1 MHCAACCSRLIT
13 AAAVN
18 NRSGRPPP
26 APSPQ
31 PVANRRW
38 HHTLAL
44 RCVAGVLSLSL
55 FNNTHSLGLAHEIPA
70 NYDHPKEQET
80 ELEWMVAEKCEEQTA
95 AETAPELA
103 TSTVSN
109 EEIVDEAWSI
119 VNDSFINSGNSNW
132 DPERWRQKREEV
144 LRNPIRSRSRAH
156 DIIKRML
163 ASAGDPYTRF
173 LTPSEFSRMAK
184 YDLTGVG
191 INLREVDGED
201 GSTKLKVLGIVLGG
215 PAHTAGVRQGDEL
228 LSVNGE
234 SVEGKTAFVAS
245 SLLQGPKETYVTVE
259 VKHPDCGQTETIR
272 IQRQVTART
281 PVLYRVEPMEDG
293 KTIVGYIRL
302 KEFNALARKDLII
315 ALKNLQ
321 DSGASYF
328 LLDLRDNLGGLVQAG
343 IEVAKLF
350 LDEGNTVIY
359 TVGRDPQVQQSITAD
374 STPLVTV
381 PVMVL
386 VNNHTASAS
395 EIVATALHDNCKAVL
410 VGERTFGKGLI
421 QSVFELHDGS
431 GVVVT
436 VGKYV
441 TPNHVDINGNGVQP
455 DFLKKPDWNEVAK
468 RLASCRLH
476 NS

>member
-1 MHCAACCSRLIT
+1 MHCAACSSRLIVV
-13 AAAVN
+13 AAVTS
-18 NRSGRPPP
+18 RSGQPPLAP
-26 APSPQ
+26 PSP
-31 PVANRRW
+31 PIVNRQW

-44 RCVAGVLSLSL
+44 RCVAGVLSLGV
-55 FNNTHSLGLAHEIPA
+55 FNNANSLGLAHEFPA
-70 NYDHPKEQET
+70 TYDHQRKRQIEVQ
-80 ELEWMVAEKCEEQTA
+80 WVVAEKCEEQA
-95 AETAPELA
+95 LAEPAPELA

-109 EEIVDEAWSI
+109 EKIVDEAWTI
-119 VNDSFINSGNSNW
+119 VNDSFMNYGRSKW

-144 LRNPIRSRSRAH
+144 LGNPILSRSRAH

-163 ASAGDPYTRF
+163 ASIEDPYTRF

-191 INLREVDGED
+191 INLREVEGED

-215 PAHTAGVRQGDEL
+215 PAHTAGVSQGDEL

-234 SVEGKTAFVAS
+234 SVKGKSAFVAS
-245 SLLQGPKETYVTVE
+245 TLLQGPKETYVTVE
-259 VKHPDCGQTETIR
+259 VKHGDCGRTETIK

-281 PVLYRVEPMEDG
+281 PVFYRVEPMEDG
-293 KTIVGYIRL
+293 NTIVGYIRL
-302 KEFNALARKDLII
+302 KEFNALARKDLIT

-328 LLDLRDNLGGLVQAG
+328 LLDLRDNPGGLVQAG

-350 LDEGNTVIY
+350 LDEGSTVIY
-359 TVGRDPQVQQSITAD
+359 TVGRDPEIQQSITSD
-374 STPLVTV
+374 SAPLVTV

-386 VNNHTASAS
+386 VNKHTASAS

-410 VGERTFGKGLI
+410 VGEKTFGKGLI

-441 TPNHVDINGNGVQP
+441 TPNHVDINGNGLQP
-455 DFLKKPDWNEVAK
+455 DFLKKPDWNEVTE